1 MVIGL
6 TGGIGSGKS
15 SVAALL
21 AKRGATIIDT
31 DAIAREVVEPP
42 SPVFDAIHYEF
53 GSGVMTPDG
62 RLNREALARIV
73 FADPRQRD
81 LLNRL
86 THPAIRERT
95 LERIQAL
102 PSETTIVVVVPL
114 LFESGFDK
122 LCDTTVAVIA
132 EPDVRRARVAARDQ
146 VSEESVGARMSAQL
160 SDDEYIRRAHHV
172 INNEGDA
179 NDLERRVDELWRSIA
194 SNSAPS

>member
-42 SPVFDAIHYEF
+42 SPVLDAIHYEF

-62 RLNREALARIV
+62 RLDRKALARIV
-73 FADPRQRD
+73 FADPRQRE

-95 LERIQAL
+95 MERIQSF
-102 PSETTIVVVVPL
+102 PHETMIVVVVPL

-132 EPDVRRARVAARDQ
+132 EPDVRRSRVATRDQ
-146 VSEESVGARMSAQL
+146 VSEESVAARMSAQL
-160 SDDEYIRRAHHV
+160 SDDEYLRRAQHL

-179 NDLERRVDELWRSIA
+179 ADLERRVDVLWRSLT
-194 SNSAPS
+194 SNSASR